1 MINGK
6 TIDPTLYKDTNSYD
20 FQVSDYGKYEVKVTA
35 ADAAGNVS
43 STFDAETG
51 EVFSFQLRQKLS
63 PVVIILIILAVLILA
78 GIIIW
83 IILRKRK
90 KAQQ

>member
-1 MINGK
+1 M
-6 TIDPTLYKDTNSYD
+6 
-20 FQVSDYGKYEVKVTA
+20 KVTA